1 MVMHASFGK
10 LMSKFNFII
19 EETDEKARAGKIQ
32 TKHGCI
38 QTPVFMP
45 VGTHGSV
52 KAVFPSD
59 LRKLDYEIILANTYH
74 LMLRPGENLIKE
86 MGGLQ
91 NFISW
96 NKPVLTDSGG
106 YQVWSLSK
114 LRKISEEGIN
124 FVSHIDG
131 EKIKLT
137 PELAIQ
143 IQEKLNSDISMVLD
157 ECTEYPV
164 SFERAKQS
172 MELSLRW
179 AKRCKKIFRKREGFG
194 LFAIIQGGMY
204 KDLRNICAKEL
215 IKIKF
220 DGYAIGGLSVGEPHS
235 EMIKIVEHSLEYI
248 PFDSPRYL
256 MGVGRPVDI
265 INAVEKGV
273 DMFDC
278 VLPTRFGRNGRVFTS
293 FGELNL
299 RNSVFASDNK
309 PIDEKVDC
317 FASKNFSRSYLHH
330 LTKNNEILSSMILSL
345 HNLAFYKKMMFDIRK
360 SIKDKN
366 FKTIKNF
373 YLKHHE
379 KYKKD

>member
-1 MVMHASFGK
+1 MHALFGK
-10 LMSKFNFII
+10 PMSNINFII

-32 TKHGCI
+32 TKHGSI
-38 QTPVFMP
+38 LTPVFMP

-52 KAVFPSD
+52 KAVFPKD
-59 LRKLDYEIILANTYH
+59 LEKLDYEIILANTYH
-74 LMLRPGENLIKE
+74 LMLRPGENLIKK

-91 NFISW
+91 KFISW
-96 NKPVLTDSGG
+96 NKPILTDSGG

-114 LRKISEEGIN
+114 LRKINEQGIN

-131 EKIKLT
+131 NKIKLT
-137 PELAIQ
+137 PELAVQ

-179 AKRCKKIFRKREGFG
+179 AKRCKKTFKNRDGFG

-204 KDLRNICAKEL
+204 KDLRNSCVEEL
-215 IKIKF
+215 LKMQF
-220 DGYAIGGLSVGEPHS
+220 DGYAIGGLSVGEPHD
-235 EMIKIVEHSLEYI
+235 EMIKIVEHSIEYV
-248 PFDSPRYL
+248 PFNSPRYL
-256 MGVGRPVDI
+256 MGVGRPIDI

-278 VLPTRFGRNGRVFTS
+278 VLPTRFGRNGRVFTR

-299 RNSVFASDNK
+299 RNSVFASDKK
-309 PIDEKVDC
+309 PIDEEVDC
-317 FASKNFSRSYLHH
+317 FASRDFSRSYLHH

-345 HNLAFYKKMMFDIRK
+345 HNLAFYKKMMSDIRK
-360 SIKDKN
+360 SIKEKS
-366 FKTIKNF
+366 FKKIKNL
-373 YLKHHE
+373 YLKYHE
-379 KYKKD
+379 EYKKN